1 MNKRI
6 WYEKYARSYVSSL
19 LVSVAVVLLL
29 NGYLSLQINEIAL
42 VLITAVWIGIL
53 KIIDHNR
60 HQPVLYI
67 VMAMV
72 LVISIVLVT
81 RDMTEFGGLVKEY
94 SLWWKDR
101 ENIASMK
108 SSYSLFTFFLLLLG
122 CSLPI
127 YIMQRWNVTRRVV
140 CGIISLCLLV
150 LIARQELVS
159 KLAIICFLCYLLQEV
174 EEWLVAKYVVHKNHA
189 NVVTFLYPIFFLM
202 MLALLCI
209 PISSEPIQWK
219 GIKSVLSSV
228 RQLGQSVVDAVRE
241 TLDES
246 YGEYSVKITGFSESS
261 NLGGDI
267 VKDDQIVMHLT
278 MDKLYSERVYLFG
291 NGKNVYEKNSWSE
304 AFGSDCIYDK
314 EEYQLDYIEFLY
326 ALYRYDSFENSGDW
340 MGKVHIN
347 VTYDSI
353 HTRSIF
359 LPLKS
364 KLLEKDGSPM
374 KLQGDEYNV
383 KTTGL
388 QGEDFSYYID
398 ALALNYGGEE
408 FRRFVISQ
416 EGYLYGKDI
425 EKLQAMEEALRNEY
439 LGLYVKIP
447 NNIHELL
454 EKRRE
459 SIYSNFTKV
468 GEDVPERVTNLAK
481 EITKNCTTTY
491 EKLKAIEQYLT
502 QYTYTL
508 TPGAVPK
515 DRELVDY
522 FLFDSQEGYCTYFA
536 TAMAVMGRAVGV
548 PTRYMQGFSVP
559 TKKEKMVV
567 TNVEAHAWVDAYI
580 DGIGWVSFE
589 PTASY
594 SEGFYTGWKGDS
606 EGNPGTPAA
615 TSTPDNDSR
624 AEWLEQLKEQ
634 AKQEELLKEKQA
646 MNQRQ
651 MYTVLGK
658 VVLSIVL
665 LGIVFVIVL
674 LIYRRKRAMMTYHR
688 ASENDKLETDMKRFL
703 YLLFFTGRRIKPG
716 ETLARYMER
725 MNEESPNDRVEYGRI
740 GEIYAKMRYGEETIL
755 LEELEEV
762 QRGVQLLKKGIKQ
775 EMHPIK
781 YSVLCMKLQQIS
793 RLNW

>member
-29 NGYLSLQINEIAL
+29 NEYLTLQINEIIL
-42 VLITAVWIGIL
+42 VLMTAGWMVIL
-53 KIIDHNR
+53 KVLDHNR

-67 VMAMV
+67 VMAIV
-72 LVISIVLVT
+72 LIVSIVLAAK
-81 RDMTEFGGLVKEY
+81 DMGELEGMVKEY
-94 SLWWKDR
+94 SLWWQDR
-101 ENIASMK
+101 GNIAPMK
-108 SSYSLFTFFLLLLG
+108 YSYSLFTFFLLLLG

-127 YIMQRWNVTRRVV
+127 YLMQRWNVTRKVI

-150 LIARQELVS
+150 LIARQEVVS
-159 KLAIICFLCYLLQEV
+159 KLAITCFLCYLLQEV
-174 EEWLVAKYVVHKNHA
+174 EEWLVARYVVHKNHEQ
-189 NVVTFLYPIFFLM
+189 VIPFLYPIFILM
-202 MLALLCI
+202 ILALLCI
-209 PISSEPIQWK
+209 PISSEPIQWR

-246 YGEYSVKITGFSESS
+246 YGEYSVKITGFSETS

-267 VKDDQIVMHLT
+267 DKDDQIVMHLT
-278 MDKLYSERVYLFG
+278 MDKRFSERVYLFG
-291 NGKNVYEKNSWSE
+291 NGKNVYENNSWSE
-304 AFGSDCIYDK
+304 AFGSDSIYDK

-326 ALYRYDSFENSGDW
+326 ALYRYDSFTNSGDW
-340 MGKVHIN
+340 MGKVRIN
-347 VTYDSI
+347 ITYDSI
-353 HTRSIF
+353 YTRSIF

-364 KLLEKDGSPM
+364 KLLEKDGSGLG
-374 KLQGDEYNV
+374 LQEDEYNV
-383 KTTGL
+383 KMTGL

-408 FRRFVISQ
+408 FQSFVRSQ
-416 EGYLYGKDI
+416 EGYWYGNDI
-425 EKLQAMEEALRNEY
+425 EKIQAMEETLRKEY
-439 LGLYVKIP
+439 IGLYIKIP
-447 NNIHELL
+447 NNIQEVL

-468 GEDVPERVTNLAK
+468 GEDVPERVTNLAL
-481 EITKNCTTTY
+481 EITKNCTTQY

-508 TPGAVPK
+508 TPGEVPK
-515 DRELVDY
+515 NRELVDY

-536 TAMAVMGRAVGV
+536 TAMAVMGREVGI

-559 TKKEKMVV
+559 TKKEEMVV
-567 TNVEAHAWVDAYI
+567 TNEEAHAWVDAYI
-580 DGIGWVSFE
+580 DGIGWLSFE

-594 SEGFYTGWKGDS
+594 SEGFYTGWKGS
-606 EGNPGTPAA
+606 TVGKPGTPTA
-615 TSTPDNDSR
+615 TNKPNHDSR

-646 MNQRQ
+646 INQRQ
-651 MYTVLGK
+651 MYAVLGK
-658 VVLSIVL
+658 VVFSIVI
-665 LGIVFVIVL
+665 LGIIFVITL
-674 LIYRRKRAMMTYHR
+674 LIYRRKRAKMAYDR
-688 ASENDKLETDMKRFL
+688 ALENDKLEADMKRFL
-703 YLLFFTGRRIKPG
+703 YLLFFAGHPMKPG
-716 ETLARYMER
+716 ETLAVYMER
-725 MNEESPNDRVEYGRI
+725 MKEEDPNDKVEYRRI
-740 GEIYAKMRYGEETIL
+740 GQLYAKMRYGEETIL

-762 QRGVQLLKKGIKQ
+762 QRGIQVLKKEIKGQ
-775 EMHPIK
+775 VHPIK
-781 YSVLCMKLQQIS
+781 YSLLCMKLQQIS